1 MNQPPITAVG
11 IDLGTT
17 YSAVAMLDDHGKP
30 HTLANAEGD
39 KITPSAL
46 LFENDQ
52 VIVGKEAVKAKAT
65 HYEAVAEHSKRH
77 LGKRDFQQSFNDTQY
92 PPEALQAWI
101 LNKLRQDT
109 QQQVGRLEHVVITV
123 PAYFDEAR
131 RKATQ
136 DAGFMAGLNVLD
148 IINEPTAA
156 AIAYGIQ
163 QSNQSEVNS
172 TPRNILVYDLG
183 GGTFDVSILEITSGQ
198 LTTLATD
205 GDVLL
210 GGIDWDQRIVDL
222 IAEEFIRT
230 HGSDPREDPNTEG
243 RLWRDAQE
251 AKHTLTARETCSIA
265 CDYQGNAIRTTLSRE
280 QFERTTQDLLE
291 RTRFTT
297 IQTLAAAELEWADID
312 RILLVGGST
321 RMPAVD
327 SMLTTLSD
335 RPLDRSV
342 SPDEAVAH
350 GAALHAGRLLDELAG
365 NTPAFSVTDV
375 NSHSLGVIGVEP
387 STGRPRTGHIIPRN
401 TPLPITAKRHFKLRP
416 GQTSIMLQVV
426 EGESRSPDACI
437 LIGQCE
443 ISGIPADL
451 PPDSKLE
458 VRFRYRTDGRLT
470 MRFVIHNTDI
480 KLQHEFIRDN
490 SLTQEQ
496 LEAWRGYI
504 SEVPLP

>member
-1 MNQPPITAVG
+1 MNQPTITAVG

-17 YSAVAMLDDHGKP
+17 YSAVAILDDQGKP
-30 HTLANAEGD
+30 YTLANAEGD
-39 KITPSAL
+39 KITPSVL

-52 VIVGKEAVKAKAT
+52 VIVGKEAVKAKGT
-65 HYEAVAEHSKRH
+65 HCDAVAEHSKRH
-77 LGKRDFQQSFNDTQY
+77 LGNRDFLQSFNDTQY

-109 QQQVGRLEHVVITV
+109 QQQVGPLKHVVITV

-163 QSNQSEVNS
+163 KFSLSDS
-172 TPRNILVYDLG
+172 DSAPANILVYDLG
-183 GGTFDVSILEITSGQ
+183 GGTFDVSILTITSSQ

-205 GDVLL
+205 GDVQL
-210 GGIDWDQRIVDL
+210 GGIDWDQRIADCV
-222 IAEEFIRT
+222 AEEFIRT
-230 HGSDPREDPNTEG
+230 HGCDPREDPNTEG

-265 CDYQGNAIRTTLSRE
+265 CGYQGKAIRTTLSRE
-280 QFERTTQDLLE
+280 QFQRITQDLLE

-297 IQTLAAAELEWADID
+297 IQTLAAADLEWSDID
-312 RILLVGGST
+312 RILLIGGST

-327 SMLTTLSD
+327 TMLTKLSD

-350 GAALHAGRLLDELAG
+350 GAALHAGRLLDKLAG
-365 NTPAFSVTDV
+365 NNPAFSVTDV
-375 NSHSLGVIGVEP
+375 NSHSLGVIGVES

-401 TPLPITAKRHFKLRP
+401 TPLPITAF
-416 GQTSIMLQVV
+416 Q
-426 EGESRSPDACI
+426 
-437 LIGQCE
+437 
-443 ISGIPADL
+443 
-451 PPDSKLE
+451 
-458 VRFRYRTDGRLT
+458 
-470 MRFVIHNTDI
+470 
-480 KLQHEFIRDN
+480 
-490 SLTQEQ
+490 
-496 LEAWRGYI
+496 
-504 SEVPLP
+504 